1 MHESLYFSGM
11 KEKHQNKIDFFAP
24 LFDEYNIDLVVS
36 GHEHVYS
43 RTAPMTADAPAE
55 NGVTYLAVS
64 TASGCNFDSY
74 DRCDSRVVK
83 CENLSEPSYSVL
95 NFGEDEI
102 NVKSYYTDKDEIFD
116 EFTVTRVEKSDNT
129 EDFVFD
135 DWFGRLIKTI
145 LAAIA
150 LLFK

>member
-1 MHESLYFSGM
+1 ML
-11 KEKHQNKIDFFAP
+11 D
-24 LFDEYNIDLVVS
+24 
-36 GHEHVYS
+36 
-43 RTAPMTADAPAE
+43 
-55 NGVTYLAVS
+55 
-64 TASGCNFDSY
+64 
-74 DRCDSRVVK
+74 
-83 CENLSEPSYSVL
+83 
-95 NFGEDEI
+95 FGEDEI